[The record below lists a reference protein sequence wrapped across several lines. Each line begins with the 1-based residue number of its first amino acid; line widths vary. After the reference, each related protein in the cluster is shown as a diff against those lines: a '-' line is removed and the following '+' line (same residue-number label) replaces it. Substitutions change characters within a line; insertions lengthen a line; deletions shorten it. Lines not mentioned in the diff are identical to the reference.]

1 MRSSLTFTYNSHKAQ
16 DGTGAQLQRIFGIY
30 ALSKLV
36 RANYL
41 HSTIENLMIHS
52 LDPFQTEEE
61 LKVYLRRLDTAFNL
75 PSSQNLPHKYAY
87 TYEINR
93 LGPVTLFRYLVLSV
107 IRKGHIL
114 IKISNPFPVV
124 DLQTNIYLHVQ
135 KHFLNRLALEAN
147 TSNLKRIV
155 IHIRRGSNG
164 SDLLP
169 GEMAPRMLPNIY
181 YLTLVNEILEKNCSI
196 GEKMEVLIITD
207 TPNEEITFKPI
218 ESQFDNWITE
228 PRLKNG
234 SVTIKGESFSE
245 FQSDYISKLEISHGG
260 DPILA
265 IGQMKT
271 ADFLIMSRSALSYVG
286 AILNAEG
293 VIFYPPSYGPKPMPK
308 WIKVRN
314 WLKLEQP

>member
-1 MRSSLTFTYNSHKAQ
+1 VRSSLTFTYNSHDAQ

-41 HSTIENLMIHS
+41 HSAIENLMIHS

-61 LKVYLRRLDTAFNL
+61 LKLYLKRLETVFNL
-75 PSSQNLPHKYAY
+75 PSSQNMPHKFAY

-93 LGPVTLFRYLVLSV
+93 LGLVTLFRYLILSV
-107 IRKGHIL
+107 VRKGHIL
-114 IKISNPFPVV
+114 VKVSNPFPVV
-124 DLQTNIYLHVQ
+124 DLQTNSYLHVQ
-135 KHFLNRLALEAN
+135 KYFLDKLTLEGN
-147 TSNLKRIV
+147 GPKLKRIV

-164 SDLLP
+164 ADLLP

-181 YLTLVNEILEKNCSI
+181 YLTLMNEILEKNCSA

-218 ESQFDNWITE
+218 ESQFENWITE

-234 SVTIKGESFSE
+234 SVTIRGESFSE
-245 FQSDYISKLEISHGG
+245 FQSDRISKLEISHGG

-265 IGQMKT
+265 IGQMKE

-293 VIFYPPSYGPKPMPK
+293 EIFYPPSYGSKPMPN
-308 WIKVRN
+308 WVKVRN